1 MCFAS
6 LLSGALEGKVRNIVC
21 SQMAANPI
29 PSQINKL
36 KAGLHFPGT
45 FEALGVDGITVDTD
59 DYVSL
64 SERIFNSF
72 TKGFSKLILPYD
84 ELCRNPVCHR

>member
-6 LLSGALEGKVRNIVC
+6 LLSGALEGKVRSIVC
-21 SQMAANPI
+21 SQVATNPI

-36 KAGLHFPGT
+36 KTGIHAPSTL
-45 FEALGVDGITVDTD
+45 EALGVDGITVDTD

-64 SERIFNSF
+64 SEKIFNNF
-72 TKGFSKLILPYD
+72 TEGLAKVILPYD